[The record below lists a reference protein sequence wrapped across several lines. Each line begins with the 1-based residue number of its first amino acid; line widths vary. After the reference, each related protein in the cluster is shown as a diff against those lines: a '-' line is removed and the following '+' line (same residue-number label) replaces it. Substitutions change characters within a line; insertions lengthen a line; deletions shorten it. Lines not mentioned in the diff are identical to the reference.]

1 MQKLANP
8 VARAI
13 FRPLE
18 PSQKPRVAAMR
29 LLPRD
34 EKFFNLF
41 TSVASLSVE
50 AAKLQLDLLKA
61 DGLHRPAIVDAIKR
75 LEHEADQIT
84 HEVVTRLDRVFIT
97 PLDREDIHLLASRL
111 DDVVDLIDGAAH
123 RVQLYRAGEAPA
135 GAILLADVISR
146 ATQALQV
153 AVRSLE
159 KNKDRTVLEACAE
172 VKRLEEEGDS
182 VYHEWVAKLFE
193 GTPDALM
200 VIKWKEIYDT
210 LEKTLDHMEDAG
222 NVLESISIKHA

>member
-1 MQKLANP
+1 
-8 VARAI
+8 
-13 FRPLE
+13 
-18 PSQKPRVAAMR
+18 MR

-34 EKFFNLF
+34 EKFFDLF
-41 TSVASLSVE
+41 TSVAALSVE
-50 AAKLQLDLLKA
+50 AAKLQLDLLRA
-61 DGLHRPAIVDAIKR
+61 ESARRGPIVDAIKR
-75 LEHEADQIT
+75 LEHQADQVT

-123 RVQLYRAGEAPA
+123 RVKMYHAGAAPE
-135 GAILLADVISR
+135 GAILLADVVVRGS
-146 ATQALQV
+146 QELLV
-153 AVRSLE
+153 AVQSLE
-159 KNKDRTVLEACAE
+159 KNKDRSVLEACAR

-182 VYHEWVAKLFE
+182 LYHEWVARLFD
-193 GTPDALM
+193 GSPDPLM